1 MRKEVMLGK
10 FLDFFVNFPL
20 ILGAVVSFA
29 L

>member
-1 MRKEVMLGK
+1 MTKEGMLGK

>member
-1 MRKEVMLGK
+1 MTKEGWEGK

-20 ILGAVVSFA
+20 IHGAVVSFA